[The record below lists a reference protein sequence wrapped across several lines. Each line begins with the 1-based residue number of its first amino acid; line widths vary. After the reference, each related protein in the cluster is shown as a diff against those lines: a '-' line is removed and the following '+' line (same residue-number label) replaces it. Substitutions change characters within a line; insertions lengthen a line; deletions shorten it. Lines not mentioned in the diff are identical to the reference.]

1 MAAFLTDLW
10 NSVFTP
16 GPSPSLLVATNVS
29 FAALQL
35 VLLVLL
41 ALTYSIHFIVLSIL
55 CAGLW
60 WSINWFAAELE
71 IARKEEREK
80 EDKRLDQTRRQRQ
93 DPSVED
99 SDTETEVS
107 KDRTVARESRPATQT
122 TLLPGDAEAKLRKR
136 RSLGSSTGDVSTDSD
151 WDKVSEADA

>member
-10 NSVFTP
+10 TSVFMP
-16 GPSPSLLVATNVS
+16 GPTPSLLVATNVS

-41 ALTYSIHFIVLSIL
+41 ALTYSIHFIVLSVL

-71 IARKEEREK
+71 IARKEEKEK
-80 EDKRLDQTRRQRQ
+80 EDKRLEQTRRQRRHR
-93 DPSVED
+93 SVED

-107 KDRTVARESRPATQT
+107 KDRESRPATQT
-122 TLLPGDAEAKLRKR
+122 TLLPEDAEAKLRKR
-136 RSLGSSTGDVSTDSD
+136 ISLGSSTGDVSTDSD